1 MELGTARTLASPEG
15 RAMLAALPPYSP
27 ETAEHMNA
35 RLRAHGMEPDL
46 AAAALTQLALRHEAA
61 SKLGEVAQILLLTRT
76 GLEQATRT
84 VVTAHH
90 AARFRAAGSTLVAD
104 LGCGLGL
111 DSLAVAGL
119 GMGVVAVERDP
130 ITAAFATANLEMFDE
145 ARVLQRDALGVDLAE
160 LGADALWAD
169 PARRDVGGR
178 RLSDPNAW
186 SPSLSA
192 LLERAR
198 SVPAAG
204 IKVAPGI
211 ASEHIPDD
219 AHVQWV
225 SVDRE
230 VVEAGMWFGDAAPEG
245 PGRSALVVVG
255 DRAHRLAPDGG
266 GPVPPSAPHEDAP
279 VAGLGAYLHEP
290 DGAVI
295 RAGLVAE
302 LGRRIGA
309 GIVSDRIA
317 YLTSDAPAH
326 SPFARSFRVLERVG
340 AGRKAL
346 ARAVAEREIGELTI
360 KQRGSGVNVD
370 EIRRGLR
377 LRGPN
382 RATIVLT
389 RVAGDHTAL
398 FVEPVADAP

>member
-1 MELGTARTLASPEG
+1 
-15 RAMLAALPPYSP
+15 
-27 ETAEHMNA
+27 
-35 RLRAHGMEPDL
+35 
-46 AAAALTQLALRHEAA
+46 
-61 SKLGEVAQILLLTRT
+61 
-76 GLEQATRT
+76 
-84 VVTAHH
+84 
-90 AARFRAAGSTLVAD
+90 
-104 LGCGLGL
+104 
-111 DSLAVAGL
+111 
-119 GMGVVAVERDP
+119 
-130 ITAAFATANLEMFDE
+130 
-145 ARVLQRDALGVDLAE
+145 
-160 LGADALWAD
+160 
-169 PARRDVGGR
+169 
-178 RLSDPNAW
+178 
-186 SPSLSA
+186 
-192 LLERAR
+192 
-198 SVPAAG
+198 
-204 IKVAPGI
+204 
-211 ASEHIPDD
+211 
-219 AHVQWV
+219 
-225 SVDRE
+225 
-230 VVEAGMWFGDAAPEG
+230 MWFGTAAPEG

-279 VAGLGAYLHEP
+279 VSALGAYLHEP

-317 YLTSDAPAH
+317 YLTSDAPAR
-326 SPFARSFRVLERVG
+326 SPFARSFRIVDRVG

-398 FVEPVADAP
+398 FVEPVADTP